1 MRKVGLSIFSILV
14 FSIGSFAQNNVG
26 IGTTTP
32 DPSAVLDVS
41 SSTKGMLVPRLN
53 ALQRLGLSNPYH
65 SLLVFDTDSS
75 CFFYNRGTGTSPIW
89 VSICGDINGAVG
101 ATGPTGPTGAAGS
114 PGVAGANGAT
124 GAAGAVGATGAAGAQ
139 GPTGAV
145 GATGPTGPGTICGT
159 AATNFVTKFTTPTD
173 MCNSILFDD
182 GTNVGV
188 STTTPIAKLHVSFG
202 DLVVGESIPP
212 GPSTFPQLGRSLIF
226 DGGGTGPTFGSN
238 NSDLMWM
245 ARYNAADDQSELRIN
260 FGDNY
265 GVSPATT
272 GDRFVVGATDLGL
285 NAFVPIFTCN
295 SDARVGIG
303 TQAPDQLFSVNGDA
317 SKLGGGSWQTF
328 SDRRL
333 KKDIKP
339 FSDGLSTLLQIN
351 PVSFKY
357 NGLGG
362 YQANGKDYIGV
373 IAQEIKPV
381 APYMVETVT
390 KKLNESD
397 TKPEDLLMYDSS
409 ALVYILVNAVKEQQ
423 KQIESLQSQ
432 LKTQSDLGKTLEL
445 LKAEVELLK
454 NAKSEASVK

>member
-1 MRKVGLSIFSILV
+1 MRKLGLSIFSFLLLS
-14 FSIGSFAQNNVG
+14 FSVIAQNNVG

-53 ALQRLGLSNPYH
+53 ALQRLGLNNPYH

-75 CFFYNRGTGTSPIW
+75 CFFYNRGTTAAPIW
-89 VSICGDINGAVG
+89 VSICGDISGAV
-101 ATGPTGPTGAAGS
+101 GPTGPTGSAGTQGPAGAAGA
-114 PGVAGANGAT
+114 AGAQGPAGPAGAQ
-124 GAAGAVGATGAAGAQ
+124 GPAGAVGATGA
-139 GPTGAV
+139 
-145 GATGPTGPGTICGT
+145 TGPGTICQT
-159 AATNFVTKFTTPTD
+159 ATANFVTKFTSPTD
-173 MCNSILFDD
+173 MCNSIISDD
-182 GTNVGV
+182 GTNVGI
-188 STTTPIAKLHVSFG
+188 STTTPGAKLQVAFG
-202 DLVVGESIPP
+202 DLIIGETIAAAPT
-212 GPSTFPQLGRSLIF
+212 TFPQLGRAIRF

-238 NSDLMWM
+238 NSDDMWI
-245 ARYNAADDQSELRIN
+245 ARYNVGEDQSELRIN

-265 GVSPATT
+265 GVSPPPNT
-272 GDRFVVGATDLGL
+272 GDRLVFGASNLGT
-285 NAFVPIFTCN
+285 NFQPIMTLN

-303 TQAPDQLFSVNGDA
+303 TQAPDQLFSVNGNA
-317 SKLGGGSWQTF
+317 SKVGGGSWQTF

-339 FSDGLSTLLQIN
+339 FSDGLSTLMKIN

-362 YQANGKDYIGV
+362 YLANGKDYIGV
-373 IAQEIKPV
+373 IAQEVKTV

-390 KKLNESD
+390 KKLNETD
-397 TKPEDLLMYDSS
+397 AKAEDLLMYDSS

-423 KQIESLQSQ
+423 KQIESLQSKIVAQ
-432 LKTQSDLGKTLEL
+432 DDLSKMLKD
-445 LKAEVELLK
+445 LKAEVDILK

>member
-1 MRKVGLSIFSILV
+1 MRKLGLSIFSFLLL
-14 FSIGSFAQNNVG
+14 SISALAQNNVG

-75 CFFYNRGTGTSPIW
+75 CFFYNRGTTVAPIW
-89 VSICGDINGAVG
+89 VSICGDISGAVG
-101 ATGPTGPTGAAGS
+101 PTGPTGPTGT
-114 PGVAGANGAT
+114 AGAQGPA
-124 GAAGAVGATGAAGAQ
+124 GAAGAAGAQ
-139 GPTGAV
+139 GPAGAAGAQGPAGAV
-145 GATGPTGPGTICGT
+145 GATGPTGPGTICQT
-159 AATNFVTKFTTPTD
+159 ATANFVTKFTSPTD
-173 MCNSILFDD
+173 MCNSIISDD
-182 GTNVGV
+182 GTNVGI
-188 STTTPIAKLHVSFG
+188 STTTPGAKLQVAFG
-202 DLVVGESIPP
+202 DLIIGESIAPAP
-212 GPSTFPQLGRSLIF
+212 ATFPQLGRAIRF
-226 DGGGTGPTFGSN
+226 EGGGTGPTFGSN
-238 NSDLMWM
+238 NSDDMWI
-245 ARYNAADDQSELRIN
+245 ARYNVGEDQSELRLN

-265 GVSPATT
+265 GVSPPPNT
-272 GDRFVVGATDLGL
+272 GDRFVIGASNLGT
-285 NAFVPIFTCN
+285 NFQPIMTVN

-303 TQAPDQLFSVNGDA
+303 TLAPDQLFSVNGDA

-339 FSDGLSTLLQIN
+339 FNDGLSTLLQIN

-373 IAQEIKPV
+373 IAQEVKPV
-381 APYMVETVT
+381 APYMIETVT
-390 KKLNESD
+390 KKLNETD
-397 TKPEDLLMYDSS
+397 AKAEDLLMYDSS

-423 KQIESLQSQ
+423 KQIESLQSKIVAQ
-432 LKTQSDLGKTLEL
+432 DELGKLL
-445 LKAEVELLK
+445 KDLKAEVEILK